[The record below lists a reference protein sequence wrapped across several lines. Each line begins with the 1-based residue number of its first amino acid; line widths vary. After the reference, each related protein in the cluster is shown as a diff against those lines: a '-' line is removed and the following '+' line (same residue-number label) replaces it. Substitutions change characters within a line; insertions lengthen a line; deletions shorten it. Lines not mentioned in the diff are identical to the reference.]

1 MKVGV
6 TGISGQLGNAI
17 ATQLI
22 ADLGAENVVGYARN
36 PGKVKLPVEVFP
48 ADYTKA
54 DDWLDYLEGVD
65 VLFIVSGNVAPLDRI
80 EQHRNII
87 RGAQKN
93 ALKKLVYTSIIGMED
108 ESSFRDV
115 VQSNRQTEKDII
127 DSGMHYCIGRN
138 NIYIEPDLEYVDN
151 YVKQGKISNCAG
163 DGKCG
168 YTSRPELARA
178 YSKLIVEEKFND
190 GIYNLGGKPISQ
202 IDLTKAINK
211 GFATELKFESMS
223 IEAYQKERQA
233 ELGEFLG
240 GIIAGIYEGIA
251 LGANDVPS
259 DFEKIVGRRHKT
271 PDQMIKEF
279 KS

>member
-6 TGISGQLGNAI
+6 TGISGHLGNAI

-22 ADLGAENVVGYARN
+22 EDIGAENVVGFARN

-48 ADYTKA
+48 ADYGNPE
-54 DDWLDYLEGVD
+54 DWLDYLQGVD
-65 VLFIVSGNVAPLDRI
+65 TLLIVSGNVAPQERI

-87 RGAQKN
+87 RGAQNN

-108 ESSFRDV
+108 DGGFKEV
-115 VQSNRQTEKDII
+115 VQSNRQTERDII

-138 NIYIEPDLEYVDN
+138 NIYIEPDLEYLQQ
-151 YVKQGKISNCAG
+151 YEEQGTISNCAG
-163 DGKCG
+163 EGKCG

-178 YSKLIVEEKFND
+178 YSNLILDEAFND
-190 GIYNLGGKPISQ
+190 NIYNLGGTPVTQ
-202 IDLTKAINK
+202 TELTKAINK
-211 GFATELKFESMS
+211 NYKTQLEYKS
-223 IEAYQKERQA
+223 IAVQVYKEERQA
-233 ELGEFLG
+233 ELGNLLG

-259 DFEKIVGRRHKT
+259 DFEKIVGRKHKT
-271 PDQMIKEF
+271 PDQMIEEII
-279 KS
+279 